1 MDSKNYDSM
10 GVLASAMVVVNTP
23 MQVYILRFL
32 LGIAEAG
39 FSSGIILYLTYWD
52 PVPNRAK
59 ASATFMSAVG
69 IGSCNRWAY
78 FRTYY
83 DLS

>member
-1 MDSKNYDSM
+1 
-10 GVLASAMVVVNTP
+10 
-23 MQVYILRFL
+23 
-32 LGIAEAG
+32 
-39 FSSGIILYLTYWD
+39 LTYWD

-69 IGSCNRWAY
+69 IGRCNRWAY